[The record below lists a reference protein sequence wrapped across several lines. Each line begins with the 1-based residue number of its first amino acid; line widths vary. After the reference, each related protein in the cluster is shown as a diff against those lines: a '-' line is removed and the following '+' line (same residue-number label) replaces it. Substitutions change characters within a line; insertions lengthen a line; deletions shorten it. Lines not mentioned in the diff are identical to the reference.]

1 MRTILAIAF
10 AASAIAA
17 GAADAV
23 SLPRPPRPEPPLPPP
38 VLRPALERA
47 GEHPVKVECTREI
60 VEDNGLL
67 RKVSASIVFTN
78 PNQRVFEGELELP
91 LPVRA
96 AVCGYALEVNGTMV
110 PGVVVGK
117 DEARIAFENE
127 KRQGVDPGIV
137 EHVKGNV
144 WRTRIYPL
152 MPGVPRKAQID
163 YVVEN
168 DVAAADATV
177 QALERDG
184 EDVFHGEI
192 AQGGGESRAERLR
205 KASRA
210 TICWDASMSRLGK
223 VQADRNL
230 LECLPEEGEFKLV
243 VFRNVIEPAVEF
255 KSRKDLLAAIDLLV
269 YDGGT
274 VPIEEV
280 ERIKSDSPVFL
291 FTDEKDCDAGSA
303 RRVRIR
309 KLDAAEVA
317 ALKSTPKEGRLLA
330 TAWAANF
337 IADHAADADN
347 RREEFVQLGRSYGVA
362 SPVTSLIVLE
372 RLDQYLKYKIE
383 PPKSMS
389 FHDEWVKLRAKED
402 DPIAAAKAK
411 SDHLS
416 QLLNY
421 WEERVKWWNDPIP
434 PKCTPKSGVFDGV
447 SAEEDRAESFSAGA
461 RSRGGRILGLRDA
474 DFVSTSDSR
483 TTQSYT
489 YSAEG
494 RNDAVAAAP
503 RAAGSHGG
511 NVAERLRKAS
521 RAPETAR
528 GGAASVKIAAWDPK
542 TPYLK
547 AIGAAAPD
555 ARYAEYLKQR
565 EEYANAPSFYF
576 DCAGWFFKANER
588 TLAVRILS
596 NLSEMKLNDV
606 SLLRTMGWRLREAK
620 CYDESIAV
628 FRRVLAMRGEE
639 PQSKRDLAL
648 VLTERGKAVK
658 DAAML
663 AEAMKLLHSAAFE
676 PSARR
681 SARRGNDFQTS
692 VLALE
697 ELNGLIA
704 WCAANDVKAEP
715 PQMDAAYR
723 RDLPLALR
731 IVMSWDVDETDID
744 LHVLEPG
751 GEEAYYSHRR
761 TSSGGFVSEDVTT
774 GYGPEE
780 YIRKTSEK
788 GVYKVMA
795 NYFASHKQALVGAA
809 TVTASVYTGWGT
821 KDEKMETLSF
831 RLDKPKDKHLV
842 GEVKVD

>member
-10 AASAIAA
+10 AASAIVA

-23 SLPRPPRPEPPLPPP
+23 SLPRPPRPVPPLPPP
-38 VLRPALERA
+38 VFRPALERA
-47 GEHPVKVECTREI
+47 GEQPVKVECTREI

-91 LPVRA
+91 LPDRA

-110 PGVVVGK
+110 PGVVVDK

-127 KRQGVDPGIV
+127 KRQGVDPGVV
-137 EHVKGNV
+137 EHVKGNI

-168 DVAAADATV
+168 DVAAADASV
-177 QALERDG
+177 QVLERDG
-184 EDVFHGEI
+184 DDVFLGEI
-192 AQGGGESRAERLR
+192 ARGGGESRAERLR

-230 LECLPEEGEFKLV
+230 LECLPEEGEFTLV
-243 VFRNVIEPAVEF
+243 VFRNVIEPAVEV

-269 YDGGT
+269 YDGGN

-280 ERIKSDSPVFL
+280 ERIRSDSPLFL
-291 FTDEKDCDAGSA
+291 FTDEKDCDAESA
-303 RRVRIR
+303 RHVRIR
-309 KLDAAEVA
+309 KLAAAEVA

-337 IADHAADADN
+337 IADHAADAEN
-347 RREEFVQLGRSYGVA
+347 RREEFVQLGRRYGVA

-372 RLDQYLKYKIE
+372 RLDQYLRYKIE

-389 FHDEWVKLRAKED
+389 FHDDWVKRRAAED

-411 SDHLS
+411 SEHMS

-434 PKCTPKSGVFDGV
+434 PKRTPKSGVFDGV
-447 SAEEDRAESFSAGA
+447 AASAAEDG
-461 RSRGGRILGLRDA
+461 
-474 DFVSTSDSR
+474 
-483 TTQSYT
+483 
-489 YSAEG
+489 
-494 RNDAVAAAP
+494 AVALSAAAVAIEPRSVSRESRMRRMSGTRNASEPALGEMRKAASAAP
-503 RAAGSHGG
+503 TPEAAGGS
-511 NVAERLRKAS
+511 
-521 RAPETAR
+521 
-528 GGAASVKIAAWDPK
+528 AASVKIAAWDPK

-565 EEYANAPSFYF
+565 EEHGRAPSFYF
-576 DCAGWFFKANER
+576 DCAGWFFKAKEKA
-588 TLAVRILS
+588 LAVRILS
-596 NLSEMKLNDV
+596 NLSEMKLGDV
-606 SLLRTMGWRLREAK
+606 ALLRTMGWRLREAK

-628 FRRVLAMRGEE
+628 FRRVHSMRGEE

-663 AEAMKLLHSAAFE
+663 VEAMKLLNSAAFE

-681 SARRGNDFQTS
+681 SGRRGNDFQTS

-704 WCAANDVKAEP
+704 WCEANGVKAEP
-715 PQMDAAYR
+715 PPMDAAYR
-723 RDLPLALR
+723 RDLPLAMR

-751 GEEAYYSHRR
+751 GEEAFYGHRR

-780 YIRKTSEK
+780 YLRKTSEK

-795 NYFASHKQALVGAA
+795 NYFASHQQAIVGAA

-821 KDEKMETLSF
+821 KDEKMEILSF
-831 RLDKPKDKHLV
+831 RLDKPRDKHLV

>member
-10 AASAIAA
+10 AASAIVA

-23 SLPRPPRPEPPLPPP
+23 SLPRPPRPVPPLPPP
-38 VLRPALERA
+38 VFRPALERA
-47 GEHPVKVECTREI
+47 GEQPVKVECTREI

-91 LPVRA
+91 LPDRA

-110 PGVVVGK
+110 PGVVVDK

-127 KRQGVDPGIV
+127 KRQGVDPGVV
-137 EHVKGNV
+137 EHVKGNI

-168 DVAAADATV
+168 DVTAADASV
-177 QALERDG
+177 QVLERDG
-184 EDVFHGEI
+184 DDVFLGEI
-192 AQGGGESRAERLR
+192 ARGGGESRAERLR

-230 LECLPEEGEFKLV
+230 LECLPEEGEFTLV
-243 VFRNVIEPAVEF
+243 VFRNVIEPAVEV

-269 YDGGT
+269 YDGGN

-280 ERIKSDSPVFL
+280 ERIRSDSPLFL
-291 FTDEKDCDAGSA
+291 FTDEKDCDAESA
-303 RRVRIR
+303 RHVRIR
-309 KLDAAEVA
+309 KLAAAEVA

-337 IADHAADADN
+337 IADHAADAEN
-347 RREEFVQLGRSYGVA
+347 RREEFVQLGRRYGVA

-372 RLDQYLKYKIE
+372 RLDQYLRYKIE

-389 FHDEWVKLRAKED
+389 FHDDWVKRRAAED

-411 SDHLS
+411 SEHMS

-434 PKCTPKSGVFDGV
+434 PKRTPKSGVFDGV
-447 SAEEDRAESFSAGA
+447 AASAAEDG
-461 RSRGGRILGLRDA
+461 
-474 DFVSTSDSR
+474 
-483 TTQSYT
+483 
-489 YSAEG
+489 
-494 RNDAVAAAP
+494 AVALSAAAVAIEPRSVSRESRMRRMSGTRNASEPALGEMRKATSAAP
-503 RAAGSHGG
+503 TPEAAGGS
-511 NVAERLRKAS
+511 
-521 RAPETAR
+521 
-528 GGAASVKIAAWDPK
+528 AASVKIAAWDPK

-565 EEYANAPSFYF
+565 EEHGRAPSFYF
-576 DCAGWFFKANER
+576 DCAGWFFKAKEKA
-588 TLAVRILS
+588 LAVRILS
-596 NLSEMKLNDV
+596 NLSEMKLGDV
-606 SLLRTMGWRLREAK
+606 ALLRTMGWRLREAK

-628 FRRVLAMRGEE
+628 FRRVHSMRGEE

-663 AEAMKLLHSAAFE
+663 VEAMKLLNSAAFE

-681 SARRGNDFQTS
+681 SGRRGNDFQTS

-704 WCAANDVKAEP
+704 WCEANGVKAEP
-715 PQMDAAYR
+715 PPMDAAYR
-723 RDLPLALR
+723 RDLPLAMR

-751 GEEAYYSHRR
+751 GEEAFYGHRR

-780 YIRKTSEK
+780 YLRKTSEK

-795 NYFASHKQALVGAA
+795 NYFASHQQAIVGAA

-821 KDEKMETLSF
+821 KDEKMEILSF
-831 RLDKPKDKHLV
+831 RLDKPRDKHLV

>member
-38 VLRPALERA
+38 VFRPALERA
-47 GEHPVKVECTREI
+47 GEQPVKVECTREI

-78 PNQRVFEGELELP
+78 PNQRVFEGEPELP
-91 LPVRA
+91 LPDRA

-110 PGVVVGK
+110 SGVVVGK

-127 KRQGVDPGIV
+127 KRHGVDPGIV

-168 DVAAADATV
+168 DVAAADATAPV
-177 QALERDG
+177 VERDG
-184 EDVFHGEI
+184 EDVFLGEI
-192 AQGGGESRAERLR
+192 AKGGGETRAERLR

-210 TICWDASMSRLGK
+210 TICWDASMSRQGK

-280 ERIKSDSPVFL
+280 ERIGSDSPVFL
-291 FTDEKDCDAGSA
+291 FTDEKDCDAESS

-309 KLDAAEVA
+309 RLSAAEVA
-317 ALKSTPKEGRLLA
+317 ALKSAPKEGRLLA

-337 IADHAADADN
+337 IADHAAAAEN
-347 RREEFVQLGRSYGVA
+347 RREEFVQLGRRYGVA

-372 RLDQYLKYKIE
+372 RLDQYLRYKIE

-389 FHDEWVKLRAKED
+389 FHDEWVKRRAAED

-416 QLLNY
+416 RLLNY

-434 PKCTPKSGVFDGV
+434 PKRTPKSGVFDGV
-447 SAEEDRAESFSAGA
+447 AASAEEDG
-461 RSRGGRILGLRDA
+461 
-474 DFVSTSDSR
+474 
-483 TTQSYT
+483 
-489 YSAEG
+489 
-494 RNDAVAAAP
+494 AVALSAAAVEAEPESVSRESSPVKMRRMSGTHNVSAFWAMREAKPAAP
-503 RAAGSHGG
+503 APEAAGGS
-511 NVAERLRKAS
+511 
-521 RAPETAR
+521 
-528 GGAASVKIAAWDPK
+528 AASVKIAAWDPK

-565 EEYANAPSFYF
+565 EEHGNAPSFYF
-576 DCAGWFFKANER
+576 DCAGWFFKAKEKA
-588 TLAVRILS
+588 LAVRILS

-606 SLLRTMGWRLREAK
+606 ALLRTMGWRLREAK

-704 WCAANDVKAEP
+704 WCAANGVKAEP
-715 PQMDAAYR
+715 PPMDAAYR

-751 GEEAYYSHRR
+751 GEEAFYGHRR

-780 YIRKTSEK
+780 YLRKTSEK

-795 NYFASHKQALVGAA
+795 NYFASHQQALVGAA

>member
-1 MRTILAIAF
+1 MFVDKATIFIK
-10 AASAIAA
+10 S
-17 GAADAV
+17 GKGGNGSV
-23 SLPRPPRPEPPLPPP
+23 SFRREPYIP
-38 VLRPALERA
+38 
-47 GEHPVKVECTREI
+47 
-60 VEDNGLL
+60 
-67 RKVSASIVFTN
+67 
-78 PNQRVFEGELELP
+78 
-91 LPVRA
+91 
-96 AVCGYALEVNGTMV
+96 
-110 PGVVVGK
+110 
-117 DEARIAFENE
+117 
-127 KRQGVDPGIV
+127 
-137 EHVKGNV
+137 
-144 WRTRIYPL
+144 
-152 MPGVPRKAQID
+152 
-163 YVVEN
+163 
-168 DVAAADATV
+168 
-177 QALERDG
+177 
-184 EDVFHGEI
+184 
-192 AQGGGESRAERLR
+192 QGGPDGGNG
-205 KASRA
+205 
-210 TICWDASMSRLGK
+210 GK
-223 VQADRNL
+223 GGDIVIQADRNL

-243 VFRNVIEPAVEF
+243 VFRNVIESAVEF

-280 ERIKSDSPVFL
+280 ERIMSDSPLFL
-291 FTDEKDCDAGSA
+291 FTDEKDCDAESA

-317 ALKSTPKEGRLLA
+317 ALKSTPKDGRLLA

-337 IADHAADADN
+337 IADHAADAEN
-347 RREEFVQLGRSYGVA
+347 RREEFVQLGRRYGVA

-372 RLDQYLKYKIE
+372 RLDQYLRYKIE

-389 FHDEWVKLRAKED
+389 FHDEWTKRRAAED

-411 SDHLS
+411 SEHLS
-416 QLLNY
+416 QLLHY
-421 WEERVKWWNDPIP
+421 WEERIKWWKDPIP
-434 PKCTPKSGVFDGV
+434 PKATPKSGVFDGV
-447 SAEEDRAESFSAGA
+447 AAEAEDGEDAVASSVMRSVRREESSRPVAARSLGA
-461 RSRGGRILGLRDA
+461 SRSMRLSRGGFAFGDA
-474 DFVSTSDSR
+474 KSKSASPEV
-483 TTQSYT
+483 QS
-489 YSAEG
+489 G
-494 RNDAVAAAP
+494 PV
-503 RAAGSHGG
+503 
-511 NVAERLRKAS
+511 
-521 RAPETAR
+521 
-528 GGAASVKIAAWDPK
+528 ASVKIAAWDPK

-547 AIGAAAPD
+547 AIGAAEPD

-565 EEYANAPSFYF
+565 EEHANAPSFYF
-576 DCAGWFFKANER
+576 DCAGWFFKTKEKA
-588 TLAVRILS
+588 LAVRILS

-606 SLLRTMGWRLREAK
+606 ALLRTMGWRLREAK

-648 VLTERGKAVK
+648 VLTERGKAEK

-681 SARRGNDFQTS
+681 SARRSNDFQTS

-715 PQMDAAYR
+715 PPMDAAYR

-751 GEEAYYSHRR
+751 GEEAFYGHRR

-780 YIRKTSEK
+780 YLRKTSEK

-795 NYFASHKQALVGAA
+795 NYFASHQQALVGAA

>member
-1 MRTILAIAF
+1 MKKIAIAAAFAALAIA
-10 AASAIAA
+10 AV
-17 GAADAV
+17 AADAV

-38 VLRPALERA
+38 VFRPALERA
-47 GEHPVKVECTREI
+47 GEHQVKVECAREI

-91 LPVRA
+91 LPERA

-152 MPGVPRKAQID
+152 MPGAPRKAQID
-163 YVVEN
+163 YIVEN
-168 DVAAADATV
+168 DVAAADAKAPV
-177 QALERDG
+177 VERDG
-184 EDVFHGEI
+184 EDVFLGEI

-210 TICWDASMSRLGK
+210 TICWDASMSRQGK
-223 VQADRNL
+223 FQADRNL
-230 LECLPEEGEFKLV
+230 LECLPEEGEFALV

-255 KSRKDLLAAIDLLV
+255 KSRKDLLAAIDMLV

-291 FTDEKDCDAGSA
+291 FTDEKDCDAESS

-309 KLDAAEVA
+309 RLSAAEVA
-317 ALKSTPKEGRLLA
+317 ALKSAPKEGRLLA

-337 IADHAADADN
+337 IADHAADAEN
-347 RREEFVQLGRSYGVA
+347 RREEFVQLGRRYGVA
-362 SPVTSLIVLE
+362 SPVTSLIALE
-372 RLDQYLKYKIE
+372 RLDQYLRYKIE

-389 FHDEWVKLRAKED
+389 FHDEWVKRRAAED

-416 QLLNY
+416 RLLNY

-434 PKCTPKSGVFDGV
+434 PKRTPKSGVFDGV
-447 SAEEDRAESFSAGA
+447 AASAEEDG
-461 RSRGGRILGLRDA
+461 
-474 DFVSTSDSR
+474 
-483 TTQSYT
+483 
-489 YSAEG
+489 
-494 RNDAVAAAP
+494 AVALSAAAVATEPRSVSRKSSPVTMRRMSGTRNASALGMAKSAAP
-503 RAAGSHGG
+503 APEAAGGS
-511 NVAERLRKAS
+511 
-521 RAPETAR
+521 
-528 GGAASVKIAAWDPK
+528 AASVKIAAWDPK

-565 EEYANAPSFYF
+565 EEHGNAPSFYF
-576 DCAGWFFKANER
+576 DCAGWFFKAKEKA
-588 TLAVRILS
+588 LAVRILS

-606 SLLRTMGWRLREAK
+606 ALLRTMGWRLREAK

-648 VLTERGKAVK
+648 VLTERGKAEK

-715 PQMDAAYR
+715 PPMDAAYR

-751 GEEAYYSHRR
+751 GEEAFYGHRR

-780 YIRKTSEK
+780 YLRKTSEK

-795 NYFASHKQALVGAA
+795 NYFASHQQALVGAA

>member
-10 AASAIAA
+10 AASAIVA

-23 SLPRPPRPEPPLPPP
+23 SLPRPPRPVQPLPPP
-38 VLRPALERA
+38 VFRPALERA
-47 GEHPVKVECTREI
+47 GEQPVKVECTREI

-91 LPVRA
+91 LPDRA

-110 PGVVVGK
+110 PGVVVDK

-127 KRQGVDPGIV
+127 KRQGVDPGVV
-137 EHVKGNV
+137 EHVKGNI

-168 DVAAADATV
+168 DVAAADASV
-177 QALERDG
+177 QVLERDG
-184 EDVFHGEI
+184 DDVFLGEI
-192 AQGGGESRAERLR
+192 ARGGGESRAERLR

-230 LECLPEEGEFKLV
+230 LECLPEEGEFTLV
-243 VFRNVIEPAVEF
+243 VFRNVIEPAVEV

-269 YDGGT
+269 YDGGN

-280 ERIKSDSPVFL
+280 ERIRSDSPLFL
-291 FTDEKDCDAGSA
+291 FTDEKDCDAESA
-303 RRVRIR
+303 RHVRIR
-309 KLDAAEVA
+309 KLAAAEVA

-337 IADHAADADN
+337 IADHAADAEN
-347 RREEFVQLGRSYGVA
+347 RREEFVQLGRRYGVA

-372 RLDQYLKYKIE
+372 RLDQYLRYKIE

-389 FHDEWVKLRAKED
+389 FHDDWVKRRAAED

-411 SDHLS
+411 SEHMS

-434 PKCTPKSGVFDGV
+434 PKRTPKSGVFDGV
-447 SAEEDRAESFSAGA
+447 AASAAEDG
-461 RSRGGRILGLRDA
+461 
-474 DFVSTSDSR
+474 
-483 TTQSYT
+483 
-489 YSAEG
+489 
-494 RNDAVAAAP
+494 AVALSAAAVAIEPRSVSRESRMRRMSGTRNASEPALGEMRKATSAAP
-503 RAAGSHGG
+503 TPEAAGGS
-511 NVAERLRKAS
+511 
-521 RAPETAR
+521 
-528 GGAASVKIAAWDPK
+528 AASVKIAAWDPK

-565 EEYANAPSFYF
+565 EEHGRAPSFYF
-576 DCAGWFFKANER
+576 DCAGWFFKAKEKA
-588 TLAVRILS
+588 LAVRILS
-596 NLSEMKLNDV
+596 NLSEMKLGDV
-606 SLLRTMGWRLREAK
+606 ALLRTMGWRLREAK

-628 FRRVLAMRGEE
+628 FRRVHSMRGEE

-663 AEAMKLLHSAAFE
+663 VEAMKLLNSAAFE

-681 SARRGNDFQTS
+681 SGRRGNDFQTS

-704 WCAANDVKAEP
+704 WCEANGVKAEP
-715 PQMDAAYR
+715 PPMDAAYR
-723 RDLPLALR
+723 RDLPLAMR

-751 GEEAYYSHRR
+751 GEEAFYGHRR

-780 YIRKTSEK
+780 YLRKTSEK

-795 NYFASHKQALVGAA
+795 NYFASHQQAIVGAA

-821 KDEKMETLSF
+821 KDEKMEILSF
-831 RLDKPKDKHLV
+831 RLDKPRDKHLV

>member
-38 VLRPALERA
+38 VFRPALERA
-47 GEHPVKVECTREI
+47 GEQPVKVECTREI

-168 DVAAADATV
+168 DVAAADATAPV
-177 QALERDG
+177 VERDG
-184 EDVFHGEI
+184 EDVFLGEI

-280 ERIKSDSPVFL
+280 ERIGSDSPVFL

-303 RRVRIR
+303 RRVKIR

-317 ALKSTPKEGRLLA
+317 ALKSAPKEGRLLA

-337 IADHAADADN
+337 IADHAADAEN
-347 RREEFVQLGRSYGVA
+347 RREEFVQLGRRYGVA

-372 RLDQYLKYKIE
+372 RLDQYLRYKIE

-389 FHDEWVKLRAKED
+389 FHDEWVKRRAAED

-416 QLLNY
+416 RLLNY

-434 PKCTPKSGVFDGV
+434 PKRTPKSGVFDSV
-447 SAEEDRAESFSAGA
+447 AASAEEDG
-461 RSRGGRILGLRDA
+461 
-474 DFVSTSDSR
+474 
-483 TTQSYT
+483 
-489 YSAEG
+489 
-494 RNDAVAAAP
+494 AVALSAAAVEAEPESVSRESSPVKMRRMSGTHNVSAFWAMREAKPAAP
-503 RAAGSHGG
+503 APEAAGGS
-511 NVAERLRKAS
+511 
-521 RAPETAR
+521 
-528 GGAASVKIAAWDPK
+528 AASVKIAAWDPK

-565 EEYANAPSFYF
+565 EEHGNAPSFYF
-576 DCAGWFFKANER
+576 DCAGWFFKAKEKA
-588 TLAVRILS
+588 LAVRILS

-606 SLLRTMGWRLREAK
+606 ALLRTMGWRLREAK

-704 WCAANDVKAEP
+704 WCAANGVKAEP
-715 PQMDAAYR
+715 PPMDAAYR

-751 GEEAYYSHRR
+751 GEEAFYGHRR

-780 YIRKTSEK
+780 YLRKTSEK

-795 NYFASHKQALVGAA
+795 NYFASHQQALVGAA

-842 GEVKVD
+842 GDVKVD

>member
-1 MRTILAIAF
+1 MKTALVLAFAALAIA
-10 AASAIAA
+10 AV
-17 GAADAV
+17 AADAV

-38 VLRPALERA
+38 VFRPALERA

-91 LPVRA
+91 LPDRA

-163 YVVEN
+163 YIVEN
-168 DVAAADATV
+168 DVAAADATAPV
-177 QALERDG
+177 VERDG
-184 EDVFHGEI
+184 EDVFLGEI

-205 KASRA
+205 KAFRA

-280 ERIKSDSPVFL
+280 ERIKSDSPLFL

-337 IADHAADADN
+337 IADHAADAEN
-347 RREEFVQLGRSYGVA
+347 RREEFVQLGRRYGVA

-372 RLDQYLKYKIE
+372 RLDQYLRYKIE

-389 FHDEWVKLRAKED
+389 FHDEWVKRRAADD

-411 SDHLS
+411 SEHLS
-416 QLLNY
+416 RLLNY

-434 PKCTPKSGVFDGV
+434 PKRTPKSGVFDGV
-447 SAEEDRAESFSAGA
+447 EAEAEEDGVVALSAAAGA
-461 RSRGGRILGLRDA
+461 TAPRSVNRESSPVTMRRMSGTHNA
-474 DFVSTSDSR
+474 
-483 TTQSYT
+483 
-489 YSAEG
+489 SAFG
-494 RNDAVAAAP
+494 DMRMAKSAAP
-503 RAAGSHGG
+503 APEAAGGS
-511 NVAERLRKAS
+511 
-521 RAPETAR
+521 
-528 GGAASVKIAAWDPK
+528 AASVKIAAWDPK

-565 EEYANAPSFYF
+565 EEHGNAPSFYF
-576 DCAGWFFKANER
+576 DCAGWFFKAKEKA
-588 TLAVRILS
+588 LAVRILS

-606 SLLRTMGWRLREAK
+606 ALLRTMGWRLREAK

-648 VLTERGKAVK
+648 VLTERGKAEK

-663 AEAMKLLHSAAFE
+663 AESMKLLHSAAFE

-715 PQMDAAYR
+715 PPMDAAYR

-780 YIRKTSEK
+780 YLRKTSEK

-795 NYFASHKQALVGAA
+795 NYFASHQQALVGAA

>member
-1 MRTILAIAF
+1 MRTILVIAF
-10 AASAIAA
+10 AASAIVA

-23 SLPRPPRPEPPLPPP
+23 SLPRPPRPVPPLPPP
-38 VLRPALERA
+38 VFRPALERA
-47 GEHPVKVECTREI
+47 GEQPVKVECTREI

-91 LPVRA
+91 LPDRA

-110 PGVVVGK
+110 PGVVVDK

-127 KRQGVDPGIV
+127 KRQGVDPGVV
-137 EHVKGNV
+137 EHVKGNI

-168 DVAAADATV
+168 DVAAADASV
-177 QALERDG
+177 QVLERDG
-184 EDVFHGEI
+184 DDVFLGEI
-192 AQGGGESRAERLR
+192 ARGGGESRAERLR

-230 LECLPEEGEFKLV
+230 LECLPEEGEFTLV
-243 VFRNVIEPAVEF
+243 VFRNVIEPAVEV

-269 YDGGT
+269 YDGGN

-280 ERIKSDSPVFL
+280 ERIRSDSPLFL
-291 FTDEKDCDAGSA
+291 FTDEKDCDAESA
-303 RRVRIR
+303 RHVRIR
-309 KLDAAEVA
+309 KLAAAEVA

-337 IADHAADADN
+337 IADHAADAEN
-347 RREEFVQLGRSYGVA
+347 RREEFVQLGRRYGVA

-372 RLDQYLKYKIE
+372 RLDQYLRYKIE

-389 FHDEWVKLRAKED
+389 FHDDWVKRRAAED

-411 SDHLS
+411 SEHMS

-434 PKCTPKSGVFDGV
+434 PKRTPKSGVFDGV
-447 SAEEDRAESFSAGA
+447 AASAAEDG
-461 RSRGGRILGLRDA
+461 
-474 DFVSTSDSR
+474 
-483 TTQSYT
+483 
-489 YSAEG
+489 
-494 RNDAVAAAP
+494 AVALSAAAVAIEPRSVSRESRMRRMSGTRNASEPALGEMRKATSAAP
-503 RAAGSHGG
+503 TPEAAGGS
-511 NVAERLRKAS
+511 
-521 RAPETAR
+521 
-528 GGAASVKIAAWDPK
+528 AASVKIAAWDPK

-565 EEYANAPSFYF
+565 EEHGRAPSFYF
-576 DCAGWFFKANER
+576 DCAGWFFKAKEKA
-588 TLAVRILS
+588 LAVRILS
-596 NLSEMKLNDV
+596 NLSEMKLGDV
-606 SLLRTMGWRLREAK
+606 ALLRTMGWRLREAK

-628 FRRVLAMRGEE
+628 FRRVHSMRGEE

-663 AEAMKLLHSAAFE
+663 VEAMKLLNSAAFE

-681 SARRGNDFQTS
+681 SGRRGNDFQTS

-704 WCAANDVKAEP
+704 WCEANGVKAEP
-715 PQMDAAYR
+715 PPMDAAYR
-723 RDLPLALR
+723 RDLPLAMR

-751 GEEAYYSHRR
+751 GEEAFYGHRR

-780 YIRKTSEK
+780 YLRKTSEK

-795 NYFASHKQALVGAA
+795 NYFASHQQAIVGAA

-821 KDEKMETLSF
+821 KDEKMEILSF
-831 RLDKPKDKHLV
+831 RLDKPRDKHLV

>member
-10 AASAIAA
+10 AAAAISAV
-17 GAADAV
+17 AADAV
-23 SLPRPPRPEPPLPPP
+23 SLPRPPRPEPPLPQP
-38 VLRPALERA
+38 VFRPAQERA

-91 LPVRA
+91 LPDRA

-168 DVAAADATV
+168 DVAAADAKAPV
-177 QALERDG
+177 VERDG
-184 EDVFHGEI
+184 EDVFLGEI

-205 KASRA
+205 KAFRA

-230 LECLPEEGEFKLV
+230 LECLPEEGGFKLV

-291 FTDEKDCDAGSA
+291 FTDEKDCDAESS

-309 KLDAAEVA
+309 RLSSAEVA
-317 ALKSTPKEGRLLA
+317 ALKSAPKEGRLLA

-337 IADHAADADN
+337 IADHAADAEN
-347 RREEFVQLGRSYGVA
+347 RREEFVQLGRRYGVA

-372 RLDQYLKYKIE
+372 RLDQYLRYKIE

-389 FHDEWVKLRAKED
+389 FHDEWVKRRAAED

-416 QLLNY
+416 RLLNY

-434 PKCTPKSGVFDGV
+434 PKRTPKSGVFDGV
-447 SAEEDRAESFSAGA
+447 AASAEEDGEVALSAA
-461 RSRGGRILGLRDA
+461 
-474 DFVSTSDSR
+474 
-483 TTQSYT
+483 
-489 YSAEG
+489 
-494 RNDAVAAAP
+494 AVATESRSVSRESSPVIMRRMSGTRNASAFGMAKSAAP
-503 RAAGSHGG
+503 APEAAGGS
-511 NVAERLRKAS
+511 
-521 RAPETAR
+521 
-528 GGAASVKIAAWDPK
+528 AASVKIAAWDPK

-565 EEYANAPSFYF
+565 EEHGNAPSFYF
-576 DCAGWFFKANER
+576 DCAGWFFKAKEKA
-588 TLAVRILS
+588 LAVRILS

-606 SLLRTMGWRLREAK
+606 ALLRTMGWRLREAK

-648 VLTERGKAVK
+648 VLTERGKAEK

-715 PQMDAAYR
+715 PPMDAAYR

-751 GEEAYYSHRR
+751 GEEAFYGHRR

-780 YIRKTSEK
+780 YLRKTSEK

-795 NYFASHKQALVGAA
+795 NYFASHQQALVGAA

>member
-10 AASAIAA
+10 AASAIVA

-23 SLPRPPRPEPPLPPP
+23 SLPRPPRPVPPLPPP
-38 VLRPALERA
+38 VFRPALERA
-47 GEHPVKVECTREI
+47 GEQPVKVECTREI

-91 LPVRA
+91 LPDRA

-110 PGVVVGK
+110 PGVVVDK

-127 KRQGVDPGIV
+127 KRQGVDPGVV
-137 EHVKGNV
+137 EHVKGNI

-168 DVAAADATV
+168 DVAAADASV
-177 QALERDG
+177 QVLERDG
-184 EDVFHGEI
+184 DDVFLGEI
-192 AQGGGESRAERLR
+192 ARGGGESRAERLR

-230 LECLPEEGEFKLV
+230 LECVPEEGELTLV
-243 VFRNVIEPAVEF
+243 VFRNVIEPAVEV

-269 YDGGT
+269 YDGGN

-280 ERIKSDSPVFL
+280 ERIRSDSPLFL
-291 FTDEKDCDAGSA
+291 FTDEKDCDAESA
-303 RRVRIR
+303 RHVRIR
-309 KLDAAEVA
+309 KLAAAEVA

-337 IADHAADADN
+337 IADHAADAEN
-347 RREEFVQLGRSYGVA
+347 RREEFVQLGRRYGVA

-372 RLDQYLKYKIE
+372 RLDQYLRYKIE

-389 FHDEWVKLRAKED
+389 FHDDWVKRRAAED

-411 SDHLS
+411 SEHMS

-434 PKCTPKSGVFDGV
+434 PKRTPKSGVFDGV
-447 SAEEDRAESFSAGA
+447 AASAAEDG
-461 RSRGGRILGLRDA
+461 
-474 DFVSTSDSR
+474 
-483 TTQSYT
+483 
-489 YSAEG
+489 
-494 RNDAVAAAP
+494 AVALSAAAVAIEPRSVSRESRMRRMSGTRNASEPALGEMRKATSAAP
-503 RAAGSHGG
+503 TPEAAGGS
-511 NVAERLRKAS
+511 
-521 RAPETAR
+521 
-528 GGAASVKIAAWDPK
+528 AASVKIAAWDPK

-565 EEYANAPSFYF
+565 EEHGRAPSFYF
-576 DCAGWFFKANER
+576 DCAGWFFKAKEKA
-588 TLAVRILS
+588 LAVRILS
-596 NLSEMKLNDV
+596 NLSEMKLGDV
-606 SLLRTMGWRLREAK
+606 ALLRTMGWRLREAK

-628 FRRVLAMRGEE
+628 FRRVHSMRGEE

-663 AEAMKLLHSAAFE
+663 VEAMKLLNSAAFE

-681 SARRGNDFQTS
+681 SGRRGNDFQTS

-704 WCAANDVKAEP
+704 WCEANGVKAEP
-715 PQMDAAYR
+715 PPMDAAYR
-723 RDLPLALR
+723 RDLPLAMR

-751 GEEAYYSHRR
+751 GEEAFYGHRR

-780 YIRKTSEK
+780 YLRKTSEK

-795 NYFASHKQALVGAA
+795 NYFASHQQAIVGAA

-821 KDEKMETLSF
+821 KDEKMEILSF
-831 RLDKPKDKHLV
+831 RLDKPRDKHLV

>member
-1 MRTILAIAF
+1 MKKIAIAAAF
-10 AASAIAA
+10 AASAIIVC
-17 GAADAV
+17 AADAV
-23 SLPRPPRPEPPLPPP
+23 SLPRPPRPEPPLPQP
-38 VLRPALERA
+38 VFRPAQERA

-91 LPVRA
+91 LPDRA

-152 MPGVPRKAQID
+152 MPGAPRKAQID
-163 YVVEN
+163 YIVEN
-168 DVAAADATV
+168 DVAAADAKAPV
-177 QALERDG
+177 VERDG
-184 EDVFHGEI
+184 EDVFLGEI

-243 VFRNVIEPAVEF
+243 VFRNVIEPVVEF

-291 FTDEKDCDAGSA
+291 FTDEKDCDAESS

-309 KLDAAEVA
+309 RLSAAEVA

-337 IADHAADADN
+337 IADHAADAEN
-347 RREEFVQLGRSYGVA
+347 RREEFVQLGRRYGVA

-372 RLDQYLKYKIE
+372 RLDQYLRYKIE

-389 FHDEWVKLRAKED
+389 FHDEWVKRRAAED

-416 QLLNY
+416 RLLNY

-434 PKCTPKSGVFDGV
+434 PKRTPKSGVFDGV
-447 SAEEDRAESFSAGA
+447 EAEAEEDGAVAFSAAAGA
-461 RSRGGRILGLRDA
+461 TAPRS
-474 DFVSTSDSR
+474 VSRESSPVTMRRMSG
-483 TTQSYT
+483 THNA
-489 YSAEG
+489 SAFG
-494 RNDAVAAAP
+494 DMRKAKSAAP
-503 RAAGSHGG
+503 APEAAGGS
-511 NVAERLRKAS
+511 
-521 RAPETAR
+521 
-528 GGAASVKIAAWDPK
+528 AASVKIAAWDPK

-565 EEYANAPSFYF
+565 EEHGNAPSFYF
-576 DCAGWFFKANER
+576 DCAGWFFKAKEKA
-588 TLAVRILS
+588 LAVRILS

-606 SLLRTMGWRLREAK
+606 ALLRTMGWRLREAK

-704 WCAANDVKAEP
+704 WCAANGVKAEP
-715 PQMDAAYR
+715 PPMDAAYR

-751 GEEAYYSHRR
+751 GEEAFYGHRR

-780 YIRKTSEK
+780 YLRKTSEK

-795 NYFASHKQALVGAA
+795 NYFASHQQALVGAA

>member
-1 MRTILAIAF
+1 MKKIAIAAAF
-10 AASAIAA
+10 AASAIIVC
-17 GAADAV
+17 AADAV

-38 VLRPALERA
+38 VFRPAQERA

-91 LPVRA
+91 LPDRA

-152 MPGVPRKAQID
+152 MPGMPRKAQID
-163 YVVEN
+163 YIVEN
-168 DVAAADATV
+168 DVAAADAKAPV
-177 QALERDG
+177 VERDG
-184 EDVFHGEI
+184 EDVFLGEI

-210 TICWDASMSRLGK
+210 TICWDASMSRQGK

-243 VFRNVIEPAVEF
+243 VFRNVIEPVVEF
-255 KSRKDLLAAIDLLV
+255 KSRKDLLAAIDMLV

-291 FTDEKDCDAGSA
+291 FTDEKDCDAESS

-309 KLDAAEVA
+309 RLSSAEVA
-317 ALKSTPKEGRLLA
+317 ALKSLPKEGHLLA

-337 IADHAADADN
+337 IADHAADAEN
-347 RREEFVQLGRSYGVA
+347 RREEFVQLGRRYGVA

-372 RLDQYLKYKIE
+372 RLDQYLRYKVE

-389 FHDEWVKLRAKED
+389 FHDEWVKRRAAED

-416 QLLNY
+416 RLLNY

-434 PKCTPKSGVFDGV
+434 PKRTPKSGVFDGV
-447 SAEEDRAESFSAGA
+447 AASAEEDGVVALSAAAGA
-461 RSRGGRILGLRDA
+461 TAPRS
-474 DFVSTSDSR
+474 VSRESSPVTMRRMSGTR
-483 TTQSYT
+483 NA
-489 YSAEG
+489 SAFG
-494 RNDAVAAAP
+494 MAKSAAP
-503 RAAGSHGG
+503 APEAAGGS
-511 NVAERLRKAS
+511 
-521 RAPETAR
+521 
-528 GGAASVKIAAWDPK
+528 AASVKIAAWDPK

-565 EEYANAPSFYF
+565 EEHGNAPSFYF
-576 DCAGWFFKANER
+576 DCAGWFFKAKEKA
-588 TLAVRILS
+588 LAVRILS

-606 SLLRTMGWRLREAK
+606 ALLRTMGWRLREAK

-704 WCAANDVKAEP
+704 WCTANGVKAEP
-715 PQMDAAYR
+715 PPMDAAYR

-751 GEEAYYSHRR
+751 GEEAYYGHRR

-780 YIRKTSEK
+780 YLRKTSEK

-795 NYFASHKQALVGAA
+795 NYFASHQQALVGAA

>member
-10 AASAIAA
+10 AASAIVA

-38 VLRPALERA
+38 VFRPAQERA
-47 GEHPVKVECTREI
+47 GEQPVKVECTREI

-91 LPVRA
+91 LPDRA

-127 KRQGVDPGIV
+127 KCQGVDPGIV

-163 YVVEN
+163 YIVEN
-168 DVAAADATV
+168 DVAAADASV
-177 QALERDG
+177 QVVERDG
-184 EDVFHGEI
+184 EDVFLGEI

-210 TICWDASMSRLGK
+210 TICWDASMSRQGK

-269 YDGGT
+269 YDGET

-280 ERIKSDSPVFL
+280 ERIRSDSPVFL
-291 FTDEKDCDAGSA
+291 FTDEKDCDAGSS

-317 ALKSTPKEGRLLA
+317 ALKSAPKEGRLLA

-337 IADHAADADN
+337 IADHAADAEN
-347 RREEFVQLGRSYGVA
+347 RREEFVQLGRRYGVA

-372 RLDQYLKYKIE
+372 RLDQYLRYKIE

-389 FHDEWVKLRAKED
+389 FHDEWVKRRAAED

-416 QLLNY
+416 RLLHY

-434 PKCTPKSGVFDGV
+434 PKRTPKSGVFDGV
-447 SAEEDRAESFSAGA
+447 AALAEEDG
-461 RSRGGRILGLRDA
+461 
-474 DFVSTSDSR
+474 
-483 TTQSYT
+483 
-489 YSAEG
+489 
-494 RNDAVAAAP
+494 AVAQSAADVATEPRSVSRESSPVTMRRMSGTHNASAFGAMRKAKSAAP
-503 RAAGSHGG
+503 APEAAGGS
-511 NVAERLRKAS
+511 
-521 RAPETAR
+521 
-528 GGAASVKIAAWDPK
+528 AASVKIAAWDPK

-565 EEYANAPSFYF
+565 EEHGNAPSFYF
-576 DCAGWFFKANER
+576 DCAGWFFKTKEKA
-588 TLAVRILS
+588 LAVRILS

-606 SLLRTMGWRLREAK
+606 ALLRTMGWRLREAK

-648 VLTERGKAVK
+648 VLTERGKAEK
-658 DAAML
+658 NAAML

-692 VLALE
+692 VLSLE
-697 ELNGLIA
+697 ELNGLVS
-704 WCAANDVKAEP
+704 WCAANDVKVEP

-751 GEEAYYSHRR
+751 GEEAYYGHRR

-780 YIRKTSEK
+780 YLRKTSEK

-795 NYFASHKQALVGAA
+795 NYFASHQQALVGAA

>member
-1 MRTILAIAF
+1 MKEIAIAAAFAALAIA
-10 AASAIAA
+10 AV
-17 GAADAV
+17 AADAV
-23 SLPRPPRPEPPLPPP
+23 SLPRPPRPEPPLPQP
-38 VLRPALERA
+38 VFRPAQERA

-91 LPVRA
+91 LPDRA

-168 DVAAADATV
+168 DVAAADATAPV
-177 QALERDG
+177 VERDG
-184 EDVFHGEI
+184 KDVFLGEI
-192 AQGGGESRAERLR
+192 AQGGGETRAERLR

-274 VPIEEV
+274 VSIEEV
-280 ERIKSDSPVFL
+280 ERIRSDSPVFL

-309 KLDAAEVA
+309 KLAAAEVA

-337 IADHAADADN
+337 IADHAADAEN
-347 RREEFVQLGRSYGVA
+347 RREEFVQLGRRYGVA

-372 RLDQYLKYKIE
+372 RLDQYLRYKIE

-389 FHDEWVKLRAKED
+389 FHDEWTKRRAAED

-416 QLLNY
+416 RLLNY
-421 WEERVKWWNDPIP
+421 WEERVKWWKDPIP
-434 PKCTPKSGVFDGV
+434 PKATPKSGVFDGV
-447 SAEEDRAESFSAGA
+447 EAEAEEDG
-461 RSRGGRILGLRDA
+461 
-474 DFVSTSDSR
+474 
-483 TTQSYT
+483 
-489 YSAEG
+489 
-494 RNDAVAAAP
+494 AVALSVAAVATESRSVSRESSPVTMRRMSGTRNASAFGMAKSAAP
-503 RAAGSHGG
+503 APEAAGGS
-511 NVAERLRKAS
+511 
-521 RAPETAR
+521 
-528 GGAASVKIAAWDPK
+528 AASVKIAAWDPK

-576 DCAGWFFKANER
+576 DCAGWFFKAKEKA
-588 TLAVRILS
+588 LAVRILS

-606 SLLRTMGWRLREAK
+606 ALLRTMGWRLREAK

-704 WCAANDVKAEP
+704 WCAANGVKAEP
-715 PQMDAAYR
+715 PPMDAAYR

-751 GEEAYYSHRR
+751 GEEAFYGHRR

-780 YIRKTSEK
+780 YLRKTSEN

-795 NYFASHKQALVGAA
+795 NYFASHQQALVGAA

>member
-38 VLRPALERA
+38 VFRPALERA
-47 GEHPVKVECTREI
+47 GEQPVKVECTREI

-91 LPVRA
+91 LPDRA
-96 AVCGYALEVNGTMV
+96 AVCGYALDVNGTMV

-117 DEARIAFENE
+117 DEACIAFENE

-168 DVAAADATV
+168 DVAAADATAPV
-177 QALERDG
+177 VERDG
-184 EDVFHGEI
+184 EDVFLGEI

-210 TICWDASMSRLGK
+210 MICWDASMSRQGR

-230 LECLPEEGEFKLV
+230 LECLPEDGEFKLV
-243 VFRNVIEPAVEF
+243 VFRNVIEPAMEF

-280 ERIKSDSPVFL
+280 ERIKSDSPLFL
-291 FTDEKDCDAGSA
+291 FTDEKDCDAESS

-309 KLDAAEVA
+309 RLSAAEVA
-317 ALKSTPKEGRLLA
+317 ALKSAPKEGRLLA

-337 IADHAADADN
+337 IADHAADAEN
-347 RREEFVQLGRSYGVA
+347 RREEFVQLGRRYGVA

-372 RLDQYLKYKIE
+372 RLDQYLRYKIE

-389 FHDEWVKLRAKED
+389 FHDEWVKRRAAED

-411 SDHLS
+411 SEHLS
-416 QLLNY
+416 RLLNY

-434 PKCTPKSGVFDGV
+434 PKRTPKSGVFDGV
-447 SAEEDRAESFSAGA
+447 AASAEEDG
-461 RSRGGRILGLRDA
+461 
-474 DFVSTSDSR
+474 
-483 TTQSYT
+483 
-489 YSAEG
+489 
-494 RNDAVAAAP
+494 AVALSAAAVATEPRSVSRESSPVTMRRMSGTRNASEPALGAMRKAKSAAP
-503 RAAGSHGG
+503 
-511 NVAERLRKAS
+511 
-521 RAPETAR
+521 APETA
-528 GGAASVKIAAWDPK
+528 GGSVASVKIAAWDPK

-547 AIGAAAPD
+547 SIGAAAPD

-565 EEYANAPSFYF
+565 EEHGNAPSFYF
-576 DCAGWFFKANER
+576 DCAGWFFKAKEKA
-588 TLAVRILS
+588 LAVRILS

-606 SLLRTMGWRLREAK
+606 ALLRTMGWRLREAK

-648 VLTERGKAVK
+648 VLTERGKAEK

-704 WCAANDVKAEP
+704 WCAANGVKAEP
-715 PQMDAAYR
+715 PSMDAAYR
-723 RDLPLALR
+723 RDLPLVLR

-751 GEEAYYSHRR
+751 GEEAFYGHRR

-780 YIRKTSEK
+780 YLRKTSEK

>member
-38 VLRPALERA
+38 VFRPALERA
-47 GEHPVKVECTREI
+47 GEQPVKVECTREI

-168 DVAAADATV
+168 DVAAADATAPV
-177 QALERDG
+177 VERDG
-184 EDVFHGEI
+184 EDVFLGEI

-280 ERIKSDSPVFL
+280 ERIGSDSPVFL

-303 RRVRIR
+303 RRVKIR

-317 ALKSTPKEGRLLA
+317 ALKSAPKEGRLLA

-337 IADHAADADN
+337 IADHAADAEN
-347 RREEFVQLGRSYGVA
+347 RREEFVQLGRRYGVA

-372 RLDQYLKYKIE
+372 RLDQYLRYKIE

-389 FHDEWVKLRAKED
+389 FHDEWVKRRAAED

-416 QLLNY
+416 RLLNY

-434 PKCTPKSGVFDGV
+434 PKRTPKSGVFDSV
-447 SAEEDRAESFSAGA
+447 AASAEEDG
-461 RSRGGRILGLRDA
+461 
-474 DFVSTSDSR
+474 
-483 TTQSYT
+483 
-489 YSAEG
+489 
-494 RNDAVAAAP
+494 AVALSAAAVEAEPESVSRESSPVKMRRMSGTHNVSAFWAMREAKPAAP
-503 RAAGSHGG
+503 APEAAGGS
-511 NVAERLRKAS
+511 
-521 RAPETAR
+521 
-528 GGAASVKIAAWDPK
+528 AASVKIAAWDPK

-565 EEYANAPSFYF
+565 EEHGNAPSFYF
-576 DCAGWFFKANER
+576 DCAGWFFKAKEKA
-588 TLAVRILS
+588 LAVRILS

-606 SLLRTMGWRLREAK
+606 ALLRTMGWRLREAK

-704 WCAANDVKAEP
+704 WCAANGVKAEP
-715 PQMDAAYR
+715 PPMDAAYR

-751 GEEAYYSHRR
+751 GEEAFYGHRR

-780 YIRKTSEK
+780 YLRKTSEK

-795 NYFASHKQALVGAA
+795 NYFASHQQALVGAA

>member
-10 AASAIAA
+10 AASAIVA

-23 SLPRPPRPEPPLPPP
+23 SLPRPTRPVPPLPPP
-38 VLRPALERA
+38 VFRPALERA
-47 GEHPVKVECTREI
+47 GEQPVKVECTREI

-91 LPVRA
+91 LPDRA

-110 PGVVVGK
+110 PGVVVDK

-127 KRQGVDPGIV
+127 KRQGVDPGVV
-137 EHVKGNV
+137 EHVKGNI

-168 DVAAADATV
+168 DVAAADASV
-177 QALERDG
+177 QVLERDG
-184 EDVFHGEI
+184 DDVFLGEI
-192 AQGGGESRAERLR
+192 ARGGGESRAERLR

-230 LECLPEEGEFKLV
+230 LECLPEEGEFTLV
-243 VFRNVIEPAVEF
+243 VFRNVIEPAVEV

-269 YDGGT
+269 YDGGN

-280 ERIKSDSPVFL
+280 ERIRSDSPLFL
-291 FTDEKDCDAGSA
+291 FTDEKDCDAESA
-303 RRVRIR
+303 RHVRIR
-309 KLDAAEVA
+309 KLAAAEVA

-337 IADHAADADN
+337 IADHAADAEN
-347 RREEFVQLGRSYGVA
+347 RREEFVQLGRRYGVA

-372 RLDQYLKYKIE
+372 RLDQYLRYKIE

-389 FHDEWVKLRAKED
+389 FHDDWVKRRAAED

-411 SDHLS
+411 SEHMS

-434 PKCTPKSGVFDGV
+434 PKRTPKSGVFDGV
-447 SAEEDRAESFSAGA
+447 AASAAEDG
-461 RSRGGRILGLRDA
+461 
-474 DFVSTSDSR
+474 
-483 TTQSYT
+483 
-489 YSAEG
+489 
-494 RNDAVAAAP
+494 AVALSAAAVAIEPRSVSRESRMRRMPGTRNASEPALGEMRKATSAAP
-503 RAAGSHGG
+503 TPEAAGGS
-511 NVAERLRKAS
+511 
-521 RAPETAR
+521 
-528 GGAASVKIAAWDPK
+528 AASVKIAAWDPK

-565 EEYANAPSFYF
+565 EEHGRAPSFYF
-576 DCAGWFFKANER
+576 DCAGWFFKAKEKA
-588 TLAVRILS
+588 LAVRILS
-596 NLSEMKLNDV
+596 NLSEMKLGDV
-606 SLLRTMGWRLREAK
+606 ALLRTMGWRLREAK

-628 FRRVLAMRGEE
+628 FRRVHSMRGEE

-663 AEAMKLLHSAAFE
+663 VEAMKLLNSAAFE

-681 SARRGNDFQTS
+681 SGRRGNDFQTS

-704 WCAANDVKAEP
+704 WCEANGVKAEP
-715 PQMDAAYR
+715 PPMDAAYR
-723 RDLPLALR
+723 RDLPLAMR

-751 GEEAYYSHRR
+751 GEEAFYGHRR

-780 YIRKTSEK
+780 YLRKTSEK

-795 NYFASHKQALVGAA
+795 NYFASHQQAIVGAA

-821 KDEKMETLSF
+821 KDEKMEILSF
-831 RLDKPKDKHLV
+831 RLDKPRDKHLV

>member
-38 VLRPALERA
+38 VFRPALERA

-117 DEARIAFENE
+117 YAARIAFENE

-168 DVAAADATV
+168 DVAAADATAPV
-177 QALERDG
+177 VERDG
-184 EDVFHGEI
+184 EDVFLGEI

-280 ERIKSDSPVFL
+280 ERIGSDSPVFL

-303 RRVRIR
+303 RRVKIR

-317 ALKSTPKEGRLLA
+317 ALKSAPKEGRLLA

-337 IADHAADADN
+337 IADHAADAEN
-347 RREEFVQLGRSYGVA
+347 RREEFVQLGRRYGVA

-372 RLDQYLKYKIE
+372 RLDQYLRYKIE

-389 FHDEWVKLRAKED
+389 FHDEWVKRRAAED

-416 QLLNY
+416 RLLNY

-434 PKCTPKSGVFDGV
+434 PKRTPKSGVFDSV
-447 SAEEDRAESFSAGA
+447 AASAEEDG
-461 RSRGGRILGLRDA
+461 
-474 DFVSTSDSR
+474 
-483 TTQSYT
+483 
-489 YSAEG
+489 
-494 RNDAVAAAP
+494 AVALSAAAVEAEPRSVSRESSPVKMRRMSGTHNVSAFWAMREAKPAAP
-503 RAAGSHGG
+503 APEAAGGS
-511 NVAERLRKAS
+511 
-521 RAPETAR
+521 
-528 GGAASVKIAAWDPK
+528 AASVKIAAWDPK

-565 EEYANAPSFYF
+565 EEHGNAPSFYF
-576 DCAGWFFKANER
+576 DCAGWFFKAKEKA
-588 TLAVRILS
+588 LAVRILS

-606 SLLRTMGWRLREAK
+606 ALLRTMGWRLREAK

-704 WCAANDVKAEP
+704 WCAANGVKAEP
-715 PQMDAAYR
+715 PPMDAAYR

-751 GEEAYYSHRR
+751 GEEAFYGHRR

-780 YIRKTSEK
+780 YLRKTSEK

-795 NYFASHKQALVGAA
+795 NYFASHQQALVGAA

>member
-10 AASAIAA
+10 AASAIVA

-23 SLPRPPRPEPPLPPP
+23 SLPRPPRPVPPLPPP
-38 VLRPALERA
+38 VFRPALERA
-47 GEHPVKVECTREI
+47 GEQPVKVECTREI

-91 LPVRA
+91 LPDRA

-110 PGVVVGK
+110 PGVVVDK

-127 KRQGVDPGIV
+127 KRQGVDPGVV
-137 EHVKGNV
+137 EHVKGNI

-168 DVAAADATV
+168 DVAAADASV
-177 QALERDG
+177 QVLERDG
-184 EDVFHGEI
+184 DDVFLGEI
-192 AQGGGESRAERLR
+192 ARGGGESRAERLR

-230 LECLPEEGEFKLV
+230 LECLPEEGEFTLV
-243 VFRNVIEPAVEF
+243 VFRNVIEPAVEV

-269 YDGGT
+269 YDGGN

-280 ERIKSDSPVFL
+280 ERIRSDSPLFL
-291 FTDEKDCDAGSA
+291 FTDEKDCDAESA
-303 RRVRIR
+303 RHVRIR
-309 KLDAAEVA
+309 KLAAAEVA

-337 IADHAADADN
+337 IADHAADAEN
-347 RREEFVQLGRSYGVA
+347 RREEFVQLGRRYGVA

-372 RLDQYLKYKIE
+372 RLDQYLRYKIE

-389 FHDEWVKLRAKED
+389 FHDDWVKRRAAED

-411 SDHLS
+411 SEHMS

-434 PKCTPKSGVFDGV
+434 PKRTPKSGVFDGV
-447 SAEEDRAESFSAGA
+447 AASAAEDG
-461 RSRGGRILGLRDA
+461 
-474 DFVSTSDSR
+474 
-483 TTQSYT
+483 
-489 YSAEG
+489 
-494 RNDAVAAAP
+494 AVALSAAAVAIEPRSVSRESRMRRMSGTRNASEPALGEMRKATSAAP
-503 RAAGSHGG
+503 TPEAAGGS
-511 NVAERLRKAS
+511 
-521 RAPETAR
+521 
-528 GGAASVKIAAWDPK
+528 AASVKIAAWDPK

-565 EEYANAPSFYF
+565 EEHGRAPSFYF
-576 DCAGWFFKANER
+576 DCAGWFFKAKEKA
-588 TLAVRILS
+588 LAVRILS
-596 NLSEMKLNDV
+596 NLSEMKLGDV
-606 SLLRTMGWRLREAK
+606 ALLRTMGWRLREAK

-628 FRRVLAMRGEE
+628 FRRVHSMRGEE

-663 AEAMKLLHSAAFE
+663 VEAMKLLNSAAFE

-681 SARRGNDFQTS
+681 SGRRGNDFQTS

-704 WCAANDVKAEP
+704 WCEANGVKAEP
-715 PQMDAAYR
+715 PPMDAAYR
-723 RDLPLALR
+723 RDLPLAMR

-751 GEEAYYSHRR
+751 GEEAFYGHRR

-780 YIRKTSEK
+780 YLRKTSEK

-795 NYFASHKQALVGAA
+795 NYFASHQQAIVGAA

-821 KDEKMETLSF
+821 KDEKMEILSF
-831 RLDKPKDKHLV
+831 RLDKPRDKHLV

>member
-1 MRTILAIAF
+1 MKTALVLAF
-10 AASAIAA
+10 AASAIVA

-38 VLRPALERA
+38 VFRPALERA

-91 LPVRA
+91 LPDRA

-168 DVAAADATV
+168 DVAAADASV
-177 QALERDG
+177 QVVERDG
-184 EDVFHGEI
+184 EDVFLGEI

-291 FTDEKDCDAGSA
+291 FTDEKDCDAESS

-309 KLDAAEVA
+309 RLSAAEVA
-317 ALKSTPKEGRLLA
+317 ALKSAPKEGRLLA

-337 IADHAADADN
+337 IADHAADAEN
-347 RREEFVQLGRSYGVA
+347 RREEFVQLGRRYGVA

-372 RLDQYLKYKIE
+372 RLDQYLRYKIE

-389 FHDEWVKLRAKED
+389 FHDEWVKRRAAED

-416 QLLNY
+416 QLLHY
-421 WEERVKWWNDPIP
+421 WEERVKWWKDPIP
-434 PKCTPKSGVFDGV
+434 PKATPKSGVFDGV
-447 SAEEDRAESFSAGA
+447 AAEAEDGEDAVASSVMRSVRREESSRPVAARSLGA
-461 RSRGGRILGLRDA
+461 PRSMRFSRGGFAFGDA
-474 DFVSTSDSR
+474 KSKSASPEV
-483 TTQSYT
+483 QS
-489 YSAEG
+489 G
-494 RNDAVAAAP
+494 PV
-503 RAAGSHGG
+503 
-511 NVAERLRKAS
+511 
-521 RAPETAR
+521 
-528 GGAASVKIAAWDPK
+528 ASVKIAAWDPK

-547 AIGAAAPD
+547 SIGAAAPD

-565 EEYANAPSFYF
+565 EEHGNAPSFYF
-576 DCAGWFFKANER
+576 DCAGWFFKAKEKA
-588 TLAVRILS
+588 LAVRILS

-606 SLLRTMGWRLREAK
+606 ALLRTMGWRLREAK

-648 VLTERGKAVK
+648 VLTERGKAEK

-704 WCAANDVKAEP
+704 WCSANGVKAEP
-715 PQMDAAYR
+715 PPMDAAYR

-751 GEEAYYSHRR
+751 GEEAYYGHRR

-780 YIRKTSEK
+780 YLRKTSEK

>member
-1 MRTILAIAF
+1 MKEIAIAAAFAALAIA
-10 AASAIAA
+10 AV
-17 GAADAV
+17 AADAV
-23 SLPRPPRPEPPLPPP
+23 SLPRPPRPEPPLPQP
-38 VLRPALERA
+38 VFRPAQERA

-91 LPVRA
+91 LPDRA

-163 YVVEN
+163 YIVEN
-168 DVAAADATV
+168 DVAAADASV
-177 QALERDG
+177 QVVERDG
-184 EDVFHGEI
+184 EDVFLGEI
-192 AQGGGESRAERLR
+192 AQGGGETRAERLR

-280 ERIKSDSPVFL
+280 ERIGSDSPVFL

-309 KLDAAEVA
+309 RLSAAEVA
-317 ALKSTPKEGRLLA
+317 ALKSAPKEGRLLA

-337 IADHAADADN
+337 IADHAADAEN
-347 RREEFVQLGRSYGVA
+347 RREEFVQLGRRYGVA

-372 RLDQYLKYKIE
+372 RLDQYLRYKIE

-389 FHDEWVKLRAKED
+389 FHDEWVKRRAAED

-416 QLLNY
+416 RLLNY

-434 PKCTPKSGVFDGV
+434 PKRTPKSGVFDGV
-447 SAEEDRAESFSAGA
+447 EAEAEEDGAVAFSAA
-461 RSRGGRILGLRDA
+461 AVEAEPRS
-474 DFVSTSDSR
+474 VSRESSPVTMRRMSGTR
-483 TTQSYT
+483 NA
-489 YSAEG
+489 SAFG
-494 RNDAVAAAP
+494 MAKSAAP
-503 RAAGSHGG
+503 APEAAG
-511 NVAERLRKAS
+511 
-521 RAPETAR
+521 
-528 GGAASVKIAAWDPK
+528 GGAVSVKIAAWDPK

-547 AIGAAAPD
+547 AIGAAEPD

-565 EEYANAPSFYF
+565 EEHGNAPSFYF

-588 TLAVRILS
+588 ALAVRILS

-704 WCAANDVKAEP
+704 WCAANGVKAEP
-715 PQMDAAYR
+715 PPMDAVYR

-751 GEEAYYSHRR
+751 GEEAFYGHRR

-780 YIRKTSEK
+780 YLRKTSEK

-795 NYFASHKQALVGAA
+795 NYFASHQQALVGAA

>member
-1 MRTILAIAF
+1 MKKIAIAAAF
-10 AASAIAA
+10 AASAIIVC
-17 GAADAV
+17 AADAV

-38 VLRPALERA
+38 VFRPALERA
-47 GEHPVKVECTREI
+47 GEHQVKVECAREI

-91 LPVRA
+91 LPDRA

-168 DVAAADATV
+168 DVAAADATAPV
-177 QALERDG
+177 VERDG
-184 EDVFHGEI
+184 EDVFLGEI

-205 KASRA
+205 KAFRA

-243 VFRNVIEPAVEF
+243 VFRNVIEPVVEF

-291 FTDEKDCDAGSA
+291 FTDEKDCDAESS

-309 KLDAAEVA
+309 RLSSAEVA

-337 IADHAADADN
+337 IADHAADAEN
-347 RREEFVQLGRSYGVA
+347 RREEFVQLGRRYGVA

-372 RLDQYLKYKIE
+372 RLDQYLRYKVE

-389 FHDEWVKLRAKED
+389 FHDEWVKRRAAED

-416 QLLNY
+416 RLLNY

-434 PKCTPKSGVFDGV
+434 PKRTPKSGVFDSV
-447 SAEEDRAESFSAGA
+447 AASAEEDG
-461 RSRGGRILGLRDA
+461 
-474 DFVSTSDSR
+474 
-483 TTQSYT
+483 
-489 YSAEG
+489 
-494 RNDAVAAAP
+494 AVALSAAAVEAEPRSVSRESSPVTMRRMSGTRNASAFGMAKSAAP
-503 RAAGSHGG
+503 APEAAGGS
-511 NVAERLRKAS
+511 
-521 RAPETAR
+521 
-528 GGAASVKIAAWDPK
+528 AASVKIAAWDPK

-565 EEYANAPSFYF
+565 EEHGNAPSFYF
-576 DCAGWFFKANER
+576 DCAGWFFKAKEKA
-588 TLAVRILS
+588 LAVRILS
-596 NLSEMKLNDV
+596 NLYEMKLNDV
-606 SLLRTMGWRLREAK
+606 ALLRTMGWRLREAK

-648 VLTERGKAVK
+648 VLTERGKAEK

-704 WCAANDVKAEP
+704 WCAANGVKAEP
-715 PQMDAAYR
+715 PPMDAAYR

-751 GEEAYYSHRR
+751 GEEAFYGHRR

-780 YIRKTSEK
+780 YLRKTSEK

-795 NYFASHKQALVGAA
+795 NYFASHQQALVGAA

>member
-1 MRTILAIAF
+1 M
-10 AASAIAA
+10 
-17 GAADAV
+17 
-23 SLPRPPRPEPPLPPP
+23 
-38 VLRPALERA
+38 
-47 GEHPVKVECTREI
+47 
-60 VEDNGLL
+60 

-91 LPVRA
+91 LPDRA

-117 DEARIAFENE
+117 EEARIAFENE

-163 YVVEN
+163 YIVEN
-168 DVAAADATV
+168 DVAAADASV
-177 QALERDG
+177 QVVERDG
-184 EDVFHGEI
+184 EDVFLGEI

-291 FTDEKDCDAGSA
+291 FTDEKDCDAESS

-309 KLDAAEVA
+309 RLSAAEVA

-337 IADHAADADN
+337 IADHAADAEN
-347 RREEFVQLGRSYGVA
+347 RREEFVQLGRRYGVA

-372 RLDQYLKYKIE
+372 RLDQYLRYKIE

-389 FHDEWVKLRAKED
+389 FHDEWVKRRAAED

-411 SDHLS
+411 SAHLS
-416 QLLNY
+416 WLLNY
-421 WEERVKWWNDPIP
+421 WEERVKWWKDPIP
-434 PKCTPKSGVFDGV
+434 PKATPKSGVFDGV
-447 SAEEDRAESFSAGA
+447 EAEAEEDGAVAFSAAAGA
-461 RSRGGRILGLRDA
+461 TAPRS
-474 DFVSTSDSR
+474 VSRESSPVTMRRMSG
-483 TTQSYT
+483 THNA
-489 YSAEG
+489 SAFG
-494 RNDAVAAAP
+494 MAKSAAP
-503 RAAGSHGG
+503 APEAAGGS
-511 NVAERLRKAS
+511 
-521 RAPETAR
+521 
-528 GGAASVKIAAWDPK
+528 AASVKIAAWDPK

-565 EEYANAPSFYF
+565 EEHGNAPSFYF
-576 DCAGWFFKANER
+576 DCAGWFFKAKEK

-606 SLLRTMGWRLREAK
+606 ALLRTMGWRLREAK

-648 VLTERGKAVK
+648 VLTERGKAEK

-704 WCAANDVKAEP
+704 WCTANGVKAEP
-715 PQMDAAYR
+715 PPMDAAYR

-751 GEEAYYSHRR
+751 GEEAYYGHRR

-780 YIRKTSEK
+780 YLRKTSEK

-795 NYFASHKQALVGAA
+795 NYFASHQQALVGAA

>member
-10 AASAIAA
+10 AAAAISAV
-17 GAADAV
+17 AADAV

-38 VLRPALERA
+38 VFRPALERA
-47 GEHPVKVECTREI
+47 GEQPVKVECTREI

-91 LPVRA
+91 LPDRA

-163 YVVEN
+163 YIVEN
-168 DVAAADATV
+168 DVAAADATAPV
-177 QALERDG
+177 VERDG
-184 EDVFHGEI
+184 EDVFLGEI
-192 AQGGGESRAERLR
+192 AQGGGVSRAERLR

-280 ERIKSDSPVFL
+280 ERIGSDSPVFL
-291 FTDEKDCDAGSA
+291 FTDEKDCDAESS

-337 IADHAADADN
+337 IADHAADAEN
-347 RREEFVQLGRSYGVA
+347 RREEFVQLGRRYGVA

-372 RLDQYLKYKIE
+372 RLDQYLRYKIE

-389 FHDEWVKLRAKED
+389 FHDEWVKRRAAED

-411 SDHLS
+411 SDHQS
-416 QLLNY
+416 RLLNY

-434 PKCTPKSGVFDGV
+434 PKRTPKSGVFDGV
-447 SAEEDRAESFSAGA
+447 EAEAEEDGALAFSAA
-461 RSRGGRILGLRDA
+461 ARGGASNATPRRE
-474 DFVSTSDSR
+474 SR
-483 TTQSYT
+483 MRESSMAQMRRSITL
-489 YSAEG
+489 SAEG
-494 RNDAVAAAP
+494 SPGIMNSSADSATRVAKSAAP
-503 RAAGSHGG
+503 APEAAGGS
-511 NVAERLRKAS
+511 
-521 RAPETAR
+521 
-528 GGAASVKIAAWDPK
+528 AASVKIAAWDPK

-547 AIGAAAPD
+547 AIGAAEPD

-565 EEYANAPSFYF
+565 EEHGNAPSFYF
-576 DCAGWFFKANER
+576 DCAGWFFKAKEKA
-588 TLAVRILS
+588 LAVRILS

-606 SLLRTMGWRLREAK
+606 ALLRTMGWRLREAK

-648 VLTERGKAVK
+648 VLTERGKAEK

-704 WCAANDVKAEP
+704 WCTANGVKAEP
-715 PQMDAAYR
+715 PPMDAAYR

-751 GEEAYYSHRR
+751 GEEAYYGHRR

-780 YIRKTSEK
+780 YLRKTSEK

-795 NYFASHKQALVGAA
+795 NYFASHQQALVGAA

>member
-10 AASAIAA
+10 AASAIVA

-38 VLRPALERA
+38 VFRPALERA

-168 DVAAADATV
+168 DVAAADATAPV
-177 QALERDG
+177 VERDG
-184 EDVFHGEI
+184 EDVFLGEI

-280 ERIKSDSPVFL
+280 ERIGSDSPVFL

-303 RRVRIR
+303 RRVKIR

-317 ALKSTPKEGRLLA
+317 ALKSAPKEGRLLA

-337 IADHAADADN
+337 IADHAADAEN
-347 RREEFVQLGRSYGVA
+347 RREEFVQLGRRYGVA

-372 RLDQYLKYKIE
+372 RLDQYLRYKIE

-389 FHDEWVKLRAKED
+389 FHDEWVKRRAAED

-416 QLLNY
+416 RLLNY

-434 PKCTPKSGVFDGV
+434 PKRTPKSGVFDGV
-447 SAEEDRAESFSAGA
+447 AASAEEDG
-461 RSRGGRILGLRDA
+461 
-474 DFVSTSDSR
+474 
-483 TTQSYT
+483 
-489 YSAEG
+489 
-494 RNDAVAAAP
+494 AVALSAAAVEAEPRSVSRESSPVKMRRMSGTHNVSAFWAMREAKPAAP
-503 RAAGSHGG
+503 APEAAGGS
-511 NVAERLRKAS
+511 
-521 RAPETAR
+521 
-528 GGAASVKIAAWDPK
+528 AASVKIAAWDPK

-565 EEYANAPSFYF
+565 EEHGNAPSFYF
-576 DCAGWFFKANER
+576 DCAGWFFKAKEKA
-588 TLAVRILS
+588 LAVRILS

-606 SLLRTMGWRLREAK
+606 ALLRTMGWRLREAK

-681 SARRGNDFQTS
+681 SVRRGNDFQTS

-704 WCAANDVKAEP
+704 WCAANGVKAEP
-715 PQMDAAYR
+715 PPMDAAYR

-751 GEEAYYSHRR
+751 GEEAFYGHRR

-780 YIRKTSEK
+780 YLRKTSEK

-795 NYFASHKQALVGAA
+795 NYFASHQQALVGAA

>member
-1 MRTILAIAF
+1 MKTALVLAFAALAIA
-10 AASAIAA
+10 AV
-17 GAADAV
+17 AADAV
-23 SLPRPPRPEPPLPPP
+23 SLPRPPRPEPPLPQP
-38 VLRPALERA
+38 VFRPAQERA
-47 GEHPVKVECTREI
+47 GEHPVKVECRREI

-91 LPVRA
+91 LPDRA

-163 YVVEN
+163 YIVEN
-168 DVAAADATV
+168 DVAAADATAPV
-177 QALERDG
+177 VERDG
-184 EDVFHGEI
+184 EDVFLGEI

-205 KASRA
+205 KAFRA

-280 ERIKSDSPVFL
+280 ERIKSDSPLFL

-337 IADHAADADN
+337 IADHAADAEN
-347 RREEFVQLGRSYGVA
+347 RREEFVQLGRRYGVA

-372 RLDQYLKYKIE
+372 RLDQYLRYKIE

-389 FHDEWVKLRAKED
+389 FHDEWVKRRAAED

-416 QLLNY
+416 RLLNY

-434 PKCTPKSGVFDGV
+434 PKRTPKSGVFDGV
-447 SAEEDRAESFSAGA
+447 AASAEEDG
-461 RSRGGRILGLRDA
+461 
-474 DFVSTSDSR
+474 
-483 TTQSYT
+483 
-489 YSAEG
+489 
-494 RNDAVAAAP
+494 AVALSAAAVEAEPRSVSRESSPVKMRRMSGTHNASAFGDMRMAKSAAP
-503 RAAGSHGG
+503 APEAAGGS
-511 NVAERLRKAS
+511 
-521 RAPETAR
+521 
-528 GGAASVKIAAWDPK
+528 AASVKIAAWDPK

-565 EEYANAPSFYF
+565 EEHGNAPSFYF
-576 DCAGWFFKANER
+576 DCAGWFFKAKEKA
-588 TLAVRILS
+588 LAVRILS

-606 SLLRTMGWRLREAK
+606 ALLRTMGWRLREAK

-648 VLTERGKAVK
+648 VLTERGKAEK

-663 AEAMKLLHSAAFE
+663 AESMKLLHSAAFE

-715 PQMDAAYR
+715 PPMDAAYR

-780 YIRKTSEK
+780 YLRKTSEK

-795 NYFASHKQALVGAA
+795 NYFASHQQALVGAA

>member
-10 AASAIAA
+10 AASAIVA

-23 SLPRPPRPEPPLPPP
+23 SLPRPPLPPP
-38 VLRPALERA
+38 VFRPALERA
-47 GEHPVKVECTREI
+47 GEQPVKVECTREI

-67 RKVSASIVFTN
+67 KKVSASIVFTN

-91 LPVRA
+91 LPDRA

-152 MPGVPRKAQID
+152 MPGAPRKAQID
-163 YVVEN
+163 YIVEN
-168 DVAAADATV
+168 DVAAADAKAPV
-177 QALERDG
+177 VERDG
-184 EDVFHGEI
+184 EDVFLGEI

-210 TICWDASMSRLGK
+210 TICWDASMSRQGK

-230 LECLPEEGEFKLV
+230 LECLPEEGEFALV

-291 FTDEKDCDAGSA
+291 FTDEKDCDAESS

-309 KLDAAEVA
+309 RLSAAEVA
-317 ALKSTPKEGRLLA
+317 ALKSTPKESRLLA

-337 IADHAADADN
+337 IADHAADAEN
-347 RREEFVQLGRSYGVA
+347 RREEFVQLGRRYGVA

-372 RLDQYLKYKIE
+372 RLDQYLRYKIE

-389 FHDEWVKLRAKED
+389 FHDEWVKRRAAED

-416 QLLNY
+416 RLLNY

-434 PKCTPKSGVFDGV
+434 PKRTPKSGVFDGV
-447 SAEEDRAESFSAGA
+447 AASAEEDG
-461 RSRGGRILGLRDA
+461 
-474 DFVSTSDSR
+474 
-483 TTQSYT
+483 
-489 YSAEG
+489 
-494 RNDAVAAAP
+494 AVALSAAAVATEPRSVSRESSPVKMRRMSGTRNASEPAFGAMRMAKSAAP
-503 RAAGSHGG
+503 APEAAG
-511 NVAERLRKAS
+511 
-521 RAPETAR
+521 

-576 DCAGWFFKANER
+576 DCAGWFFKAKEKA
-588 TLAVRILS
+588 LAVRILS

-606 SLLRTMGWRLREAK
+606 ALLRTMGWRLREAK

-648 VLTERGKAVK
+648 VLTERGKAEK

-715 PQMDAAYR
+715 PPMDAAYR

-751 GEEAYYSHRR
+751 GEEAFYGHRR

-780 YIRKTSEK
+780 YLRKTSEK
-788 GVYKVMA
+788 GIYKVMA
-795 NYFASHKQALVGAA
+795 NYFASHQQALVGAA

>member
-1 MRTILAIAF
+1 MKEIAIAAAFAALAIA
-10 AASAIAA
+10 AV
-17 GAADAV
+17 AADAV
-23 SLPRPPRPEPPLPPP
+23 SLPRPPRPEPPLPQP
-38 VLRPALERA
+38 VFRPAQERA

-91 LPVRA
+91 LPDRA

-163 YVVEN
+163 YIVEN
-168 DVAAADATV
+168 DVAAADASV
-177 QALERDG
+177 QVVERDG
-184 EDVFHGEI
+184 EDVFLGEI
-192 AQGGGESRAERLR
+192 AQGGGETRAERLR

-230 LECLPEEGEFKLV
+230 LECLPEEGGFKLV

-280 ERIKSDSPVFL
+280 ERIGSDSPVFL

-309 KLDAAEVA
+309 RLSAAEVA
-317 ALKSTPKEGRLLA
+317 ALKSAPKEGRLLA

-337 IADHAADADN
+337 IADHAADAEN
-347 RREEFVQLGRSYGVA
+347 RREEFVQLGRRYGVA

-372 RLDQYLKYKIE
+372 RLDQYLRYKIE

-389 FHDEWVKLRAKED
+389 FHDEWVKRRAAED

-416 QLLNY
+416 RLLNY
-421 WEERVKWWNDPIP
+421 GEERVKGWNDPIP
-434 PKCTPKSGVFDGV
+434 PKRTPKSGGFDGV
-447 SAEEDRAESFSAGA
+447 EAEAEEDGAVAFSAA
-461 RSRGGRILGLRDA
+461 AVEAEPRS
-474 DFVSTSDSR
+474 VSRESSPVTMRRMSGTR
-483 TTQSYT
+483 NA
-489 YSAEG
+489 SAFG
-494 RNDAVAAAP
+494 MAKSAAP
-503 RAAGSHGG
+503 APEAAG
-511 NVAERLRKAS
+511 
-521 RAPETAR
+521 
-528 GGAASVKIAAWDPK
+528 GGAVSVKIAAWDPK

-547 AIGAAAPD
+547 AIGAAEPD

-565 EEYANAPSFYF
+565 EEHGNAPSFYF

-588 TLAVRILS
+588 ALAVRILS

-704 WCAANDVKAEP
+704 WCAANGVKAEP
-715 PQMDAAYR
+715 PPMDAVYR

-751 GEEAYYSHRR
+751 GEEAFYGHRR

-780 YIRKTSEK
+780 YLRKTSEK

-795 NYFASHKQALVGAA
+795 NYFASHQQALVGAA

>member
-10 AASAIAA
+10 AASAIVA

-23 SLPRPPRPEPPLPPP
+23 SLPRPPRPVPPLPPP
-38 VLRPALERA
+38 VFRPAQERV
-47 GEHPVKVECTREI
+47 GEQPVKVECTREI

-91 LPVRA
+91 LPDRA

-127 KRQGVDPGIV
+127 KRQGVDPGVV

-168 DVAAADATV
+168 DVAAADASV
-177 QALERDG
+177 QVLERDG
-184 EDVFHGEI
+184 DDVFLGEI
-192 AQGGGESRAERLR
+192 ARGGGESRAERLR

-230 LECLPEEGEFKLV
+230 LECLPEEGEFTLV
-243 VFRNVIEPAVEF
+243 VFRNVIEPAVEV

-269 YDGGT
+269 YDGGN

-280 ERIKSDSPVFL
+280 ERIRSDSPLFL
-291 FTDEKDCDAGSA
+291 FTDEKDCDAESA
-303 RRVRIR
+303 RHVRIR
-309 KLDAAEVA
+309 KLAAAEVA

-337 IADHAADADN
+337 IADHAADAEN
-347 RREEFVQLGRSYGVA
+347 RREEFVQLGRRYGVA

-372 RLDQYLKYKIE
+372 RLDQYLRYKIE

-389 FHDEWVKLRAKED
+389 FHDDWVKRRAAED

-411 SDHLS
+411 SEHMS

-421 WEERVKWWNDPIP
+421 WEERVKWWNDPVP
-434 PKCTPKSGVFDGV
+434 PKRTPKSGVFDGV
-447 SAEEDRAESFSAGA
+447 AASAAEDG
-461 RSRGGRILGLRDA
+461 
-474 DFVSTSDSR
+474 
-483 TTQSYT
+483 
-489 YSAEG
+489 
-494 RNDAVAAAP
+494 AVALSAAAVAIEPRSVSRESRMRRMSGTRNASEPAFEEKRKATSAAP
-503 RAAGSHGG
+503 TPEAAGGS
-511 NVAERLRKAS
+511 
-521 RAPETAR
+521 
-528 GGAASVKIAAWDPK
+528 AASVKIAAWDPK

-565 EEYANAPSFYF
+565 EEHGRAPSFYF
-576 DCAGWFFKANER
+576 DCAGWFFKAKEKA
-588 TLAVRILS
+588 LAVRILS
-596 NLSEMKLNDV
+596 NLSEMKLGDV
-606 SLLRTMGWRLREAK
+606 ALLRTMGWRLREAK

-628 FRRVLAMRGEE
+628 FRRVHSMRGEE

-663 AEAMKLLHSAAFE
+663 VEAMKLLNSAAFE
-676 PSARR
+676 PSARH
-681 SARRGNDFQTS
+681 SGRRGNDFQTS

-704 WCAANDVKAEP
+704 WCEANGVKAEP
-715 PQMDAAYR
+715 PPMDAAYR
-723 RDLPLALR
+723 RDLPLAMR

-751 GEEAYYSHRR
+751 GEEAFYGHRR

-780 YIRKTSEK
+780 YLRKTSEK

-795 NYFASHKQALVGAA
+795 NYFASHQQAIVGAA

-821 KDEKMETLSF
+821 KDEKMEILSF
-831 RLDKPKDKHLV
+831 RLDKPRDKHLV

>member
-10 AASAIAA
+10 AASAIVA

-38 VLRPALERA
+38 VFRPALERA
-47 GEHPVKVECTREI
+47 GEQPVKVECTREI

-91 LPVRA
+91 LPDRA

-127 KRQGVDPGIV
+127 KRQGVDPGVV
-137 EHVKGNV
+137 EHVKGNL

-152 MPGVPRKAQID
+152 MPGVPRKARID
-163 YVVEN
+163 YIVEN
-168 DVAAADATV
+168 DVSAADASV
-177 QALERDG
+177 QVLERDG
-184 EDVFHGEI
+184 EDVFLGEI

-337 IADHAADADN
+337 IADHAADAEN
-347 RREEFVQLGRSYGVA
+347 RREEFVQLGRRYGVA

-372 RLDQYLKYKIE
+372 RLDQYLRYKIE

-389 FHDEWVKLRAKED
+389 FHDEWVKRRAAED

-411 SDHLS
+411 SEHLS
-416 QLLNY
+416 QLLHY
-421 WEERVKWWNDPIP
+421 WEERVKWWKDPIP
-434 PKCTPKSGVFDGV
+434 PKATPKSGVFDGV
-447 SAEEDRAESFSAGA
+447 AAEAEDGEDAVASSVMRSVRREESSRPVAARSLGA
-461 RSRGGRILGLRDA
+461 SRSMRLSRGGFAFGDA
-474 DFVSTSDSR
+474 KSKSASPEV
-483 TTQSYT
+483 QS
-489 YSAEG
+489 G
-494 RNDAVAAAP
+494 PV
-503 RAAGSHGG
+503 
-511 NVAERLRKAS
+511 
-521 RAPETAR
+521 
-528 GGAASVKIAAWDPK
+528 ASVKIAAWDPK

-565 EEYANAPSFYF
+565 EEYGNAPSFYF
-576 DCAGWFFKANER
+576 DCAGWFFKAKEKA
-588 TLAVRILS
+588 LAVRILS

-606 SLLRTMGWRLREAK
+606 ALLRTMGWRLREAK

-648 VLTERGKAVK
+648 VLTERGKAEK

-704 WCAANDVKAEP
+704 WCAANGVKAEP
-715 PQMDAAYR
+715 PSMDAAYR
-723 RDLPLALR
+723 RDMPLALR

-751 GEEAYYSHRR
+751 GEEAYYGHRR

-780 YIRKTSEK
+780 YLRKTSEK

-795 NYFASHKQALVGAA
+795 NYYASHQQALVGAA

>member
-1 MRTILAIAF
+1 MKKIAIAAAF
-10 AASAIAA
+10 AASAIIVC
-17 GAADAV
+17 AADAV

-38 VLRPALERA
+38 VFRPALERA
-47 GEHPVKVECTREI
+47 GEQPVKVECTREI

-91 LPVRA
+91 LPDRA

-163 YVVEN
+163 YIVEN
-168 DVAAADATV
+168 DVAAADATAPV
-177 QALERDG
+177 VERDG
-184 EDVFHGEI
+184 EDVFLGEI

-205 KASRA
+205 KAFRA

-243 VFRNVIEPAVEF
+243 VFRNVIEPVVEF

-291 FTDEKDCDAGSA
+291 FTDEKDCDAESS

-309 KLDAAEVA
+309 RLSAAEVA
-317 ALKSTPKEGRLLA
+317 ALKSAPKEGRLLA

-372 RLDQYLKYKIE
+372 RLDQYLRYKIE

-389 FHDEWVKLRAKED
+389 FHDEWVKRRAAED

-416 QLLNY
+416 RLLNY

-434 PKCTPKSGVFDGV
+434 PKRTPKSGVFDGV
-447 SAEEDRAESFSAGA
+447 AASAEEDGEVALS
-461 RSRGGRILGLRDA
+461 
-474 DFVSTSDSR
+474 
-483 TTQSYT
+483 
-489 YSAEG
+489 
-494 RNDAVAAAP
+494 AAAVEAEP
-503 RAAGSHGG
+503 RSVSRESSPVTMRRMSGTRNASAFGMAKSAAPAPEAAG
-511 NVAERLRKAS
+511 
-521 RAPETAR
+521 
-528 GGAASVKIAAWDPK
+528 GGAVSVKIAAWDPK

-547 AIGAAAPD
+547 AIGAAEPD

-565 EEYANAPSFYF
+565 EEHGNAPSFYF

-588 TLAVRILS
+588 ALAVRILS

-620 CYDESIAV
+620 CYDESIVV

-704 WCAANDVKAEP
+704 WCAANGVKAEP
-715 PQMDAAYR
+715 PPMDAAYR

-751 GEEAYYSHRR
+751 GEEAFYGHRR

-780 YIRKTSEK
+780 YLRKTSEK

-795 NYFASHKQALVGAA
+795 NYFASHQQALVGAA

>member
-38 VLRPALERA
+38 VFRPALERA
-47 GEHPVKVECTREI
+47 GEQPVKVECTREI

-168 DVAAADATV
+168 DVAAADATAPV
-177 QALERDG
+177 VERDG
-184 EDVFHGEI
+184 EDVFLGEI

-280 ERIKSDSPVFL
+280 ERIGSDSPVFL

-303 RRVRIR
+303 RRVKIR

-317 ALKSTPKEGRLLA
+317 ALKSAPKEGRLLA

-337 IADHAADADN
+337 IADHAADAEN
-347 RREEFVQLGRSYGVA
+347 RREEFVQLGRRYGVA

-372 RLDQYLKYKIE
+372 RLDQYLRYKIE

-389 FHDEWVKLRAKED
+389 FHDEWVKRRAAED

-416 QLLNY
+416 RLLNY

-434 PKCTPKSGVFDGV
+434 PKRTPKSGVFDSV
-447 SAEEDRAESFSAGA
+447 AASAEEDG
-461 RSRGGRILGLRDA
+461 
-474 DFVSTSDSR
+474 
-483 TTQSYT
+483 
-489 YSAEG
+489 
-494 RNDAVAAAP
+494 AVALSAAAVEAEPESVSRESSPVKMRRMSGTHNVSAFWAMREAKPAAP
-503 RAAGSHGG
+503 APEAAGGS
-511 NVAERLRKAS
+511 
-521 RAPETAR
+521 
-528 GGAASVKIAAWDPK
+528 AASVKIAAWDPK

-565 EEYANAPSFYF
+565 EEHGNAPSFYF
-576 DCAGWFFKANER
+576 DCAGWFFKAKEKA
-588 TLAVRILS
+588 LAVRILS

-606 SLLRTMGWRLREAK
+606 ALLRTMGWRLREAK

-648 VLTERGKAVK
+648 VLTEHGKATK

-663 AEAMKLLHSAAFE
+663 VEAMKLLHSAAFE

-704 WCAANDVKAEP
+704 WCAANGVKAEP
-715 PQMDAAYR
+715 PPMDAAYR

-751 GEEAYYSHRR
+751 GEEAFYGHRR

-780 YIRKTSEK
+780 YLRKTSEK

-795 NYFASHKQALVGAA
+795 NYFASHQQALVGAA

>member
-38 VLRPALERA
+38 VFRPALERA
-47 GEHPVKVECTREI
+47 GEQPVKVECTREI

-78 PNQRVFEGELELP
+78 PNQRVFEGEPELP
-91 LPVRA
+91 LPDRA

-110 PGVVVGK
+110 SGVVVGK

-127 KRQGVDPGIV
+127 KRHGVDPGIV

-168 DVAAADATV
+168 DVAAADATAPV
-177 QALERDG
+177 VERDG
-184 EDVFHGEI
+184 EDVFLGEI
-192 AQGGGESRAERLR
+192 AKGGGETRAERLR

-210 TICWDASMSRLGK
+210 TICWDASMSRQGK

-243 VFRNVIEPAVEF
+243 VFRNVIEAAVEF

-280 ERIKSDSPVFL
+280 ERIGSDSPVFL
-291 FTDEKDCDAGSA
+291 FTDEKDCDAESS

-309 KLDAAEVA
+309 RLSAAEVA
-317 ALKSTPKEGRLLA
+317 ALKSAPKEGRLLA

-337 IADHAADADN
+337 IADHAAAAEN
-347 RREEFVQLGRSYGVA
+347 RREEFVQLGRRYGVA

-372 RLDQYLKYKIE
+372 RLDQYLRYKIE

-389 FHDEWVKLRAKED
+389 FHDEWVKRRAAED

-416 QLLNY
+416 RLLNY

-434 PKCTPKSGVFDGV
+434 PKRTPKSGVFDGV
-447 SAEEDRAESFSAGA
+447 AASAEEDG
-461 RSRGGRILGLRDA
+461 
-474 DFVSTSDSR
+474 
-483 TTQSYT
+483 
-489 YSAEG
+489 
-494 RNDAVAAAP
+494 AVALSAAAVEAEPESVSRESSPVKMRRMSGTHNVSAFWAMREAKPAAP
-503 RAAGSHGG
+503 APEAAGGS
-511 NVAERLRKAS
+511 
-521 RAPETAR
+521 
-528 GGAASVKIAAWDPK
+528 AASVKIAAWDPK

-565 EEYANAPSFYF
+565 EEHGNAPSFYF
-576 DCAGWFFKANER
+576 DCAGWFFKAKEKA
-588 TLAVRILS
+588 LAVRILS

-606 SLLRTMGWRLREAK
+606 ALLRTMGWRLREAK

-704 WCAANDVKAEP
+704 WCAANGVKAEP
-715 PQMDAAYR
+715 PPMDAAYR

-751 GEEAYYSHRR
+751 GEEAFYGHRR

-780 YIRKTSEK
+780 YLRKTSEK

-795 NYFASHKQALVGAA
+795 NYFASHQQALVGAA

>member
-1 MRTILAIAF
+1 MKEIAIAAAFAALAIA
-10 AASAIAA
+10 AV
-17 GAADAV
+17 AADAV
-23 SLPRPPRPEPPLPPP
+23 SLPRPPRPEPPLPQP
-38 VLRPALERA
+38 VFRPAQERA

-78 PNQRVFEGELELP
+78 PNLRVFEGELELP
-91 LPVRA
+91 LPDRA

-163 YVVEN
+163 YIVEN
-168 DVAAADATV
+168 DVAAADASV
-177 QALERDG
+177 QVVERDG
-184 EDVFHGEI
+184 EDVFLGEI

-230 LECLPEEGEFKLV
+230 LECLPEEGGFKLV

-291 FTDEKDCDAGSA
+291 FTDEKDCDAESS

-309 KLDAAEVA
+309 RLSSAEVA
-317 ALKSTPKEGRLLA
+317 ALKSAPKEGRLLA

-337 IADHAADADN
+337 IADHAADAEN
-347 RREEFVQLGRSYGVA
+347 RREEFVQLGRRYGVA

-372 RLDQYLKYKIE
+372 RLDQYLRYKIE

-389 FHDEWVKLRAKED
+389 FHDEWVKRRAAED

-416 QLLNY
+416 RLLNY

-434 PKCTPKSGVFDGV
+434 PKRTPKSGVFDGV
-447 SAEEDRAESFSAGA
+447 AASAEEDGEVALSAA
-461 RSRGGRILGLRDA
+461 
-474 DFVSTSDSR
+474 
-483 TTQSYT
+483 
-489 YSAEG
+489 
-494 RNDAVAAAP
+494 AVATESRSVSRESSPVIMRRMSGTRNASAFGMAKSAAP
-503 RAAGSHGG
+503 APEAAGGS
-511 NVAERLRKAS
+511 
-521 RAPETAR
+521 
-528 GGAASVKIAAWDPK
+528 AASVKIAAWDPK

-565 EEYANAPSFYF
+565 EEHGNAPSFYF
-576 DCAGWFFKANER
+576 DCAGWFFKAKEKA
-588 TLAVRILS
+588 LAVRILS

-606 SLLRTMGWRLREAK
+606 ALLRTMGWRLREAK

-648 VLTERGKAVK
+648 VLTERGKAEK

-715 PQMDAAYR
+715 PPMDAAYR

-751 GEEAYYSHRR
+751 GEEAFYGHRR

-780 YIRKTSEK
+780 YLRKTSEK

-795 NYFASHKQALVGAA
+795 NYFASHQQALVGAA

>member
-1 MRTILAIAF
+1 MKTALVLAFAALAIA
-10 AASAIAA
+10 AV
-17 GAADAV
+17 AADAV
-23 SLPRPPRPEPPLPPP
+23 SLPRPPRPEPPLPQP
-38 VLRPALERA
+38 VFRPAQERA
-47 GEHPVKVECTREI
+47 GEHPVKVECRREI

-91 LPVRA
+91 LPDRA

-163 YVVEN
+163 YIVEN
-168 DVAAADATV
+168 DVAAADATAPV
-177 QALERDG
+177 VERDG
-184 EDVFHGEI
+184 EDVFLRRAAAERGR
-192 AQGGGESRAERLR
+192 GRAERLR
-205 KASRA
+205 EA
-210 TICWDASMSRLGK
+210 TSGTLYWDASMSREGK
-223 VQADRNL
+223 VAADRNL

-280 ERIKSDSPVFL
+280 ERIKSDSPLFL

-337 IADHAADADN
+337 IADHAADAEN
-347 RREEFVQLGRSYGVA
+347 RREEFVQLGRRYGVA

-372 RLDQYLKYKIE
+372 RLDQYLRYKIE

-389 FHDEWVKLRAKED
+389 FHDEWVKRRAADD

-411 SDHLS
+411 SEHLS
-416 QLLNY
+416 RLLNY

-434 PKCTPKSGVFDGV
+434 PKRTPKSGVFDGV
-447 SAEEDRAESFSAGA
+447 EAEAEEDGVVALSAAAGA
-461 RSRGGRILGLRDA
+461 TAPRSVNRESSPVTMRRMSGTRNA
-474 DFVSTSDSR
+474 
-483 TTQSYT
+483 
-489 YSAEG
+489 SAFG
-494 RNDAVAAAP
+494 MAKSAAP
-503 RAAGSHGG
+503 APEAAGGS
-511 NVAERLRKAS
+511 
-521 RAPETAR
+521 
-528 GGAASVKIAAWDPK
+528 AASVKIAAWDPK

-565 EEYANAPSFYF
+565 EEHGNAPSFYF
-576 DCAGWFFKANER
+576 DCAGWFFKAKEKA
-588 TLAVRILS
+588 LAVRILS

-606 SLLRTMGWRLREAK
+606 ALLRTMGWRLREAK

-648 VLTERGKAVK
+648 VLTERGKAEK

-663 AEAMKLLHSAAFE
+663 AESMKLLHSAAFE

-715 PQMDAAYR
+715 PPMDAAYR

-780 YIRKTSEK
+780 YLRKTSEK

-795 NYFASHKQALVGAA
+795 NYFASHQQALVGAA

>member
-1 MRTILAIAF
+1 
-10 AASAIAA
+10 
-17 GAADAV
+17 
-23 SLPRPPRPEPPLPPP
+23 
-38 VLRPALERA
+38 
-47 GEHPVKVECTREI
+47 
-60 VEDNGLL
+60 
-67 RKVSASIVFTN
+67 
-78 PNQRVFEGELELP
+78 
-91 LPVRA
+91 
-96 AVCGYALEVNGTMV
+96 
-110 PGVVVGK
+110 
-117 DEARIAFENE
+117 
-127 KRQGVDPGIV
+127 
-137 EHVKGNV
+137 
-144 WRTRIYPL
+144 

-163 YVVEN
+163 YIVEN
-168 DVAAADATV
+168 DVAAADATAPV
-177 QALERDG
+177 VERDG
-184 EDVFHGEI
+184 EDVFLGEI

-205 KASRA
+205 KAFRA

-280 ERIKSDSPVFL
+280 ERIKSDSPLFL

-337 IADHAADADN
+337 IADHAADAEN
-347 RREEFVQLGRSYGVA
+347 RREEFVQLGRRYGVA

-372 RLDQYLKYKIE
+372 RLDQYLRYKIE

-389 FHDEWVKLRAKED
+389 FHDEWVKRRAADD

-411 SDHLS
+411 SEHLS
-416 QLLNY
+416 RLLNY

-434 PKCTPKSGVFDGV
+434 PKRTPKSGVFDGV
-447 SAEEDRAESFSAGA
+447 EAEAEEDGVVALSAAAGA
-461 RSRGGRILGLRDA
+461 TAPRSVNRESSPVTMRRMSGTHNA
-474 DFVSTSDSR
+474 
-483 TTQSYT
+483 
-489 YSAEG
+489 SAFG
-494 RNDAVAAAP
+494 DMRMAKSAAP
-503 RAAGSHGG
+503 APEAAGGS
-511 NVAERLRKAS
+511 
-521 RAPETAR
+521 
-528 GGAASVKIAAWDPK
+528 AASVKIAAWDPK

-565 EEYANAPSFYF
+565 EEHGNAPSFYF
-576 DCAGWFFKANER
+576 DCAGWFFKAKEKA
-588 TLAVRILS
+588 LAVRILS

-606 SLLRTMGWRLREAK
+606 ALLRTMGWRLREAK

-648 VLTERGKAVK
+648 VLTERGKAEK

-663 AEAMKLLHSAAFE
+663 AESMKLLHSAAFE

-715 PQMDAAYR
+715 PPMDAAYR

-780 YIRKTSEK
+780 YLRKTSEK

-795 NYFASHKQALVGAA
+795 NYFASHQQALVGAA